1 MLVLSLFLLF
11 GQSPNHHAVLICG
24 DTPEGAKAKAEALLK
39 EEDAEFAEE
48 LSPGAFVPV
57 GVSVNAGLWNAGSE
71 EKGDGV
77 YDDFWNDT
85 YLMWELLYKNGWPDE
100 NIHVLYGD
108 GEDWPNNKNPRY
120 QAPVEEGIRKI
131 TDTSAYYHDVVDI
144 FNALASGD
152 PDAGIEP
159 MGPKDNL
166 FVWTFD
172 HGAPANCI
180 RILDITDPLNPRE
193 AGKGYI
199 AFPVPACW
207 RTFRKYLGCM
217 DVYENYLYI
226 VSGKEVIVLDISD
239 FSNPK
244 LISISPILGDR
255 IFNVSCGVDATGAL
269 RYVGVVST
277 KDGQAYFHIL
287 SPDPYN
293 PEVLATLPLQDPENP
308 LTRMVKAYGL
318 ICERNRAWIT
328 GYYGGIADEEA
339 MDVCLVDCSDLSSP
353 YIANFN
359 SNFISFEHGVDLTT
373 KTFIPD
379 GPAGTYLFVSVVG
392 EYRRSWWAYVS
403 IVNGGTLEEVGRV
416 NYDNLWW
423 IWRNPVIKGTYMFV
437 VARYY
442 KDYSEITIVDISDPA
457 QPEVVSRWVPSS
469 PYCVY
474 AAERSGDYLFVAGN
488 DVNTNA
494 GVVFVLDISDPV
506 QPQLVAT
513 YHVPDQR
520 ACIEIDIKGNYAF
533 VYTSINPWS
542 LAGADEHSCVCLM
555 SHGMLDERMEEHL
568 RGVEYNR
575 RTFWMQQCFSGGFI
589 DNLEN
594 ENTVILTACRYDET
608 AFRADDKDTAGNFY
622 IENEEWQPGDTCH
635 HGEFNFHVMNAVR
648 QTEIWPYDNPPP
660 VPSDL
665 DGNRHTSM
673 WEAFQWVETHDSWYR
688 YWGLETP
695 QYSDPGN
702 IGSSTYL
709 VWDDFK
715 PPASPRGVTYTFGR
729 IGDTLLIHF
738 EWLMNKEIDFS
749 GYRIYRN
756 TALVGD
762 VHDSV
767 FCDTLPDFIPGD
779 IDTYFVTSYDVYG
792 YESTPISIE
801 IRYPLGLL
809 TSTED
814 LNFSSQN
821 KLALAYNKWVYVYSD
836 GGQTKGIASF
846 DGHTWSRPVRIGHMR
861 YPSLYVWA
869 KLLFPNVLA
878 HYWTAGNTGYKL
890 WGADSMEWWSLLE
903 TSEPSLPEEW
913 NYVLLEDYVDPTQPD
928 PYPMPIAPSLAL
940 NSNGN
945 ICLAM
950 LLNSF
955 GEGSILYR
963 EYLRGDWNSPT
974 EWEVVDSLVSMPWY
988 PPSLVGYYGI
998 HVVWGDKED
1007 VYYSTR
1013 DLTGNWTQ
1021 PWKINMLAFP
1031 AYEPSL
1037 SYKGD
1042 KLYCVWIEENTVT
1055 GKKRIAWQEGWLALP
1070 PEIRWAYTYPS
1081 YMEVD
1086 GDPHHPRMV
1095 EGAYLLFEMDGK
1107 VYLTDTTGNVIFTD
1121 KGYGPQAQY
1130 HDGEVHLVYGKT
1142 HGCEILTNTWISVA
1156 EIPFIAVKIG
1166 DSIPSPYVIE
1176 RDGYLVYPS
1185 GISVDYDTEELM
1197 YEIPFLDTLYD
1208 YTLQIVGY
1216 HESSGIWKEKVKIDG
1231 KKGRMLR
1238 VKAGIPET
1246 LSIKIPFPYYRDDG
1260 KIVVTI
1266 ERYTGDYASVAS
1278 IALYAEERRSVRS
1291 GGPLASGTTEPK
1303 ISFYARALRSM
1314 GGNAVIEYAVPHDSR
1329 VKIEIYDVVGR
1340 MVENHS
1346 GYRSAGVYRYT
1357 WSGKP
1362 GVYFY
1367 RIRAGEKEAKGRFMI
1382 LK

>member
-1 MLVLSLFLLF
+1 DIYRSPRENFAMVANSESGLAVIDLSDFSLVGNFPIGGVNPIARRVVIS
-11 GQSPNHHAVLICG
+11 GKYAY
-24 DTPEGAKAKAEALLK
+24 
-39 EEDAEFAEE
+39 
-48 LSPGAFVPV
+48 V
-57 GVSVNAGLWNAGSE
+57 GVERDGTTGYLSVMDISNPTSPTNISYFQA
-71 EKGDGV
+71 
-77 YDDFWNDT
+77 DDFVW
-85 YLMWELLYKNGWPDE
+85 
-100 NIHVLYGD
+100 
-108 GEDWPNNKNPRY
+108 
-120 QAPVEEGIRKI
+120 
-131 TDTSAYYHDVVDI
+131 DI
-144 FNALASGD
+144 EVQESYVYMGLASGIEIVDVSD
-152 PDAGIEP
+152 PYSP
-159 MGPKDNL
+159 QKVSTL
-166 FVWTFD
+166 TLS
-172 HGAPANCI
+172 
-180 RILDITDPLNPRE
+180 RIVD
-193 AGKGYI
+193 
-199 AFPVPACW
+199 
-207 RTFRKYLGCM
+207 
-217 DVYENYLYI
+217 DVEINGNYLYAAAEI
-226 VSGKEVIVLDISD
+226 LYIIDVS
-239 FSNPK
+239 
-244 LISISPILGDR
+244 
-255 IFNVSCGVDATGAL
+255 
-269 RYVGVVST
+269 
-277 KDGQAYFHIL
+277 
-287 SPDPYN
+287 DPY
-293 PEVLATLPLQDPENP
+293 
-308 LTRMVKAYGL
+308 
-318 ICERNRAWIT
+318 
-328 GYYGGIADEEA
+328 
-339 MDVCLVDCSDLSSP
+339 SP
-353 YIANFN
+353 QIV
-359 SNFISFEHGVDLTT
+359 G
-373 KTFIPD
+373 TFIP
-379 GPAGTYLFVSVVG
+379 G
-392 EYRRSWWAYVS
+392 
-403 IVNGGTLEEVGRV
+403 
-416 NYDNLWW
+416 
-423 IWRNPVIKGTYMFV
+423 
-437 VARYY
+437 
-442 KDYSEITIVDISDPA
+442 DPA
-457 QPEVVSRWVPSS
+457 SLLKSVTCYGDV
-469 PYCVY
+469 VY
-474 AAERSGDYLFVAGN
+474 AIDETSDS
-488 DVNTNA
+488 A
-494 GVVFVLDISDPV
+494 GVFAL
-506 QPQLVAT
+506 
-513 YHVPDQR
+513 
-520 ACIEIDIKGNYAF
+520 
-533 VYTSINPWS
+533 
-542 LAGADEHSCVCLM
+542 
-555 SHGMLDERMEEHL
+555 
-568 RGVEYNR
+568 
-575 RTFWMQQCFSGGFI
+575 I
-589 DNLEN
+589 DNLPVGDRAFAERVSN
-594 ENTVILTACRYDET
+594 ITSAKKVYFMQPCYGGVFKDELKGT
-608 AFRADDKDTAGNFY
+608 DAVFVSATDAYQFAFRADDIPAESIESWQSTADPSASWTQFMVNGS
-622 IENEEWQPGDTCH
+622 ENEIYNGIPYY
-635 HGEFNFHVMNAVR
+635 HGEFDFHFQNALR
-648 QTEIWPYDNPPP
+648 GETP
-660 VPSDL
+660 VGDTVNADA
-665 DGNRHTSM
+665 DGNRFVSIR
-673 WEAFQWVETHDSWYR
+673 EAWDYFYPKDSWR
-688 YWGLETP
+688 YPHDIPYYDDAFETP

-809 TSTED
+809 TSAED

-903 TSEPSLPEEW
+903 TSDPSLPEEW

-1095 EGAYLLFEMDGK
+1095 EGTYLLFEMDGK